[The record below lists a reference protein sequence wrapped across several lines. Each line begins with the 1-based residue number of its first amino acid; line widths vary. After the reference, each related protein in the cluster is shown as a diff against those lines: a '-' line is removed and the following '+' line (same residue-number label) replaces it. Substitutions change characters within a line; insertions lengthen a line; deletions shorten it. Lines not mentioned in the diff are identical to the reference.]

1 MDRGH
6 CRALGAKA
14 ERIAERY
21 LAKRGLTTLAR
32 NFYCRFGEIDLIM
45 AVDGCIVFVEVRYR
59 SDRKFAMP
67 ALTVDRRKQGKLV
80 RAAALYIAGQPQLSG
95 SVLRFDVVAI
105 EGNSIE
111 WIADAFRPADSSL

>member
-1 MDRGH
+1 LDRGR
-6 CRALGAKA
+6 CRDLGAKA

-80 RAAALYIAGQPQLSG
+80 RAAALYVAGQPQLSG